1 MRKTEEFSDKKLKLL
16 FISLIAVVVLFLLVI
31 FVAINI
37 TFGDDEG
44 EDKVVV
50 EELYYEISVDEL
62 PLPHYE
68 IGQDYVSLKV
78 SFPSDYEEKDSYL
91 DEDYYLYSPVF
102 AKLRNLCEIE
112 SSQSIKYIVND
123 DTDDPQKRQ
132 HYRHK
137 QTDIDPMIVETHV
150 FIGKIFGTIFEIIF
164 IDA

>member
-16 FISLIAVVVLFLLVI
+16 FISLIVVVVLFLLVI

-68 IGQDYVSLKV
+68 IGQDYVSLIV

-91 DEDYYLYSPVF
+91 DDDYHLYSPVF

-112 SSQSIKYIVND
+112 SSQSIKYMVND
-123 DTDDPQKRQ
+123 DTVVLLIYQKSDKSLDEVRAF
-132 HYRHK
+132 HINSWTGWK
-137 QTDIDPMIVETHV
+137 
-150 FIGKIFGTIFEIIF
+150 
-164 IDA
+164 